1 MKLTTKRLELRPFE
15 EADIND
21 LFEIYSNEETCKY
34 LLHEP
39 WTDSN
44 KMDEFSKKMAE
55 NQLTPKTPLS
65 LACELNSKVI
75 GDISIWYTGMK
86 ETVEFGFVFNT
97 DFGGKGYATEALKAV
112 IDHLF
117 KVEKVH
123 RIQAN
128 LDCRNIPSASL
139 CSRLGMR
146 QEAHFIQDFWN
157 KGEWTDSYVYGMLES
172 DIET

>member
-1 MKLTTKRLELRPFE
+1 MKLTTTRLKIRPFKQT
-15 EADIND
+15 DVDD
-21 LFEIYSNEETCKY
+21 LFEIYSKEETCKY

-44 KMDEFSKKMAE
+44 KNDEFSKKLSE
-55 NQLTPKTPLS
+55 NKLTSGTSLS
-65 LACELNSKVI
+65 LACELNNKVI

-86 ETVEFGFVFNT
+86 ETVEVGFVFNNT
-97 DFGGKGYATEALKAV
+97 FAGKGYATEALKGV
-112 IDHLF
+112 IEYLF

-139 CSRLGMR
+139 CARVGMR
-146 QEAHFIQDFWN
+146 QEAHFIKDFWN
-157 KGEWTDSYVYGMLES
+157 KDEWTDSYVYGMLKS
-172 DIET
+172 DFNS